1 MHICHL
7 QIQLVLFSEVN
18 LISSSS
24 VDSVP
29 LTSWYHPHMWNP
41 KFLELPQTLPL
52 CNLLSNSFSHNCS
65 NPRADVIQVK
75 LCTFQWNYWTG
86 SNWGEFLAWGS
97 GMESQII
104 WLVIF
109 FFCKKKK
116 RCWNPHWCL
125 LWYSAACRGYQGKN
139 SFLAHFDWL
148 YFGASVLLNVL
159 DLISKADSLSLSLH
173 LYSGRITNC
182 LLYLEWVLL
191 LSQ

>member
-75 LCTFQWNYWTG
+75 LCTFQWSYWTG

-109 FFCKKKK
+109 FLQKKVLKSSLVSSMIFCWMLGISRKEQFLSSLWLVILRCKCPFK
-116 RCWNPHWCL
+116 RPRFN
-125 LWYSAACRGYQGKN
+125 
-139 SFLAHFDWL
+139 F
-148 YFGASVLLNVL
+148 
-159 DLISKADSLSLSLH
+159 
-173 LYSGRITNC
+173 
-182 LLYLEWVLL
+182 
-191 LSQ
+191 